1 MTGNKINID
10 SLTRQERLLIWLRR
24 SGLQYRE
31 IAERTGVK
39 TAAVSKWFDG
49 DTIPPYRH
57 QQLVDLGIP
66 ADLLPLPVY
75 KAGGQTYPVAA
86 Q

>member
-1 MTGNKINID
+1 MEVKEINITE
-10 SLTRQERLLIWLRR
+10 LTRQERLLIWLRR
-24 SGLQYRE
+24 AGIQYKD
-31 IAERTGVK
+31 IAEQTGVK

-57 QQLVDLGIP
+57 QQLVDMGIP

-75 KAGGQTYPVAA
+75 KAGGLTYPVQTA
-86 Q
+86 